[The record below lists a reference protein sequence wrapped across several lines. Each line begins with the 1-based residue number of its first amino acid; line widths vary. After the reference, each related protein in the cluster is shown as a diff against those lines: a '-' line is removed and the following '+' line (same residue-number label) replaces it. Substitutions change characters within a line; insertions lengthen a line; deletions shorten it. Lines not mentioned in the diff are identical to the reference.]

1 MNLGFFIY
9 TDQKWKDT
17 QESLELFIKNQGK
30 YNLVEFDKVLEVDR
44 WNKNQ
49 KAYILMNIVLL
60 ENYFQTYE
68 TSLETSKK
76 FKKIRETVDPLE
88 NN

>member
-49 KAYILMNIVLL
+49 KAYIYNLA
-60 ENYFQTYE
+60 F
-68 TSLETSKK
+68 
-76 FKKIRETVDPLE
+76 
-88 NN
+88 